1 MRCSGNATRSRWG
14 ASLMIMLVGILVS
27 GCLNAT
33 VSLSING
40 KDEVSGEVMVAV
52 PPSSERHEFRL
63 RVPEELSDKVR
74 LSSYREGDARGSKLE
89 FDELSFDEVER
100 LAAQLNRADSRYK
113 LSISRS
119 GSLVEVNGSVDLTPL
134 AETDSEVLVEISAPG
149 EVTTTNGETNAGMV
163 SWQPR
168 PGEVTEI
175 SATFQFTDARSA
187 GLFGWSL
194 VLGGVTFG
202 TALLVAVLA
211 LVTRQRARADSGRR

>member
-1 MRCSGNATRSRWG
+1 
-14 ASLMIMLVGILVS
+14 MIMLVGILLS

-40 KDEVSGEVMVAV
+40 QDEVSGQVMVAV
-52 PPSSERHEFRL
+52 PPTSDRRDFRL
-63 RVPEELSDKVR
+63 RIPDELSDKVNQHP
-74 LSSYREGDARGSKLE
+74 YRQGESRGYKIE
-89 FDELSFDEVER
+89 FDELDFDELER
-100 LAAQLNRADSRYK
+100 LAAGLSGSNSRYK
-113 LSISRS
+113 LSVSRS
-119 GSLVEVNGSVDLTPL
+119 GSLVEVDGSVDLTPL

-149 EVTTTNGETNAGMV
+149 EVTTTNGEINAGMV
-163 SWQPR
+163 SWHPR

-187 GLFGWSL
+187 GLFGWSM

-211 LVTRQRARADSGRR
+211 LVTRQRARSESGRR